1 MKRVILSGLAVTF
14 FALTGCVLAGA
25 QLPQAESQSL
35 GDYARAVRKNKAQ
48 DTKPAQTVYDND
60 NLPSQTTLSVVGG
73 ASGSSNDAND
83 KAKSD
88 ASAQPQQH
96 ADDAS
101 KVKPGQSIG
110 DREKAYDTWKQKI
123 DAQKEKVDQLARDLD
138 NTKNHPTSTTTVPVW
153 PYNQDQQ
160 KELEDK
166 QKALDQ
172 AKAELD
178 QMQEDARKQGVPN
191 SVAQ

>member
-1 MKRVILSGLAVTF
+1 MKQVVLRGLAATF
-14 FALTGCVLAGA
+14 LVLSGCVLAGA
-25 QLPQAESQSL
+25 QLPQSEPQSL
-35 GDYARAVRKNKAQ
+35 GDYARAVRKNKSQ
-48 DTKPAQTVYDND
+48 DTKPSQTVYDND
-60 NLPSQTTLSVVGG
+60 NLPSQTSLSVVGN
-73 ASGSSNDAND
+73 SS
-83 KAKSD
+83 SD
-88 ASAQPQQH
+88 AKDTNKPEANGQPQTN

-138 NTKNHPTSTTTVPVW
+138 NVKNHPTSTTTVPVW

-160 KELEDK
+160 KEVEDK

-178 QMQEDARKQGVPN
+178 QMQEEARKAGVPN

>member
-1 MKRVILSGLAVTF
+1 
-14 FALTGCVLAGA
+14 
-25 QLPQAESQSL
+25 LPQSEPQSL
-35 GDYARAVRKNKAQ
+35 GDYARAVRKNKSQ
-48 DTKPAQTVYDND
+48 DTKPSQTVYDND
-60 NLPSQTTLSVVGG
+60 NLPSQTSLSVVGN
-73 ASGSSNDAND
+73 SSNDAND
-83 KAKSD
+83 TNKREAN
-88 ASAQPQQH
+88 AQPQPN

-123 DAQKEKVDQLARDLD
+123 DAQKEKVEQLARDLD
-138 NTKNHPTSTTTVPVW
+138 STKNHPTSTTTVPVW

-160 KELEDK
+160 KEVEDK